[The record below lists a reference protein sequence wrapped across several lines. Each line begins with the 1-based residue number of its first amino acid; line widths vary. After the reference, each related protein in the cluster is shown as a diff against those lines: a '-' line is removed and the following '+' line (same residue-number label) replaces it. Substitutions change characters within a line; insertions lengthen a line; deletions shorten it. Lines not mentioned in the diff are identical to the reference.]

1 MSFYSDFAGY
11 YEAVFPLEEDT
22 HRFLAARAPAGS
34 RVLDIGCGT
43 GDHCGRFAALGHEA
57 VGVDLD
63 PAMVAVAG
71 ERFPAARF
79 HVMNMSDVST
89 LEGQFGCV
97 FCIGNVLSHLKAE
110 ELPAFLES
118 VAGLLVPEGAWIFQT
133 VNWDHLLELYAF
145 RFPDIVIPGTDVV
158 FEREYPAVRP
168 DSTSFVTRLRRGAE
182 LVFEGSVELFP
193 LRASEYRTTH
203 EDLFEFRGHFASY
216 AESPFDARS
225 MSSSVFHFAKR

>member
-11 YEAVFPLEEDT
+11 YEAVFPLEEDA
-22 HRFLAARAPAGS
+22 HRFVAARVPEGS

-43 GDHCGRFAALGHEA
+43 GDHCGRFVADGHEA

-63 PAMVAVAG
+63 PEMIHVAR

-79 HVMNMSDVST
+79 HVMDMTDVST
-89 LEGQFGCV
+89 LEGPFGCV
-97 FCIGNVLSHLKAE
+97 FCIGNVLSHLRAE
-110 ELPAFLES
+110 ALPTFLES
-118 VAGLLVPEGAWIFQT
+118 VAGLLAPGGVWVFQT
-133 VNWDHLLELYAF
+133 VNWDHLLELDTF
-145 RFPDIVIPGTDVV
+145 RFPDIAIPGTDVV
-158 FEREYPAVRP
+158 FEREYPTVRP

-193 LRASEYRTTH
+193 LRASEYRATH
-203 EDLFEFRGHFASY
+203 EDLFGFGGHFASF
-216 AESPFDARS
+216 AERPYDARS